1 MICNSGNVV
10 LAVVILSRRLICR
23 DRLAHTKKKK
33 KLSRSDLSTI
43 FSLAV

>member
-23 DRLAHTKKKK
+23 DRLARKKKK
-33 KLSRSDLSTI
+33 FSRSDLSTI
-43 FSLAV
+43 FSIAV